1 MNNTGSAGGQGGRRN
16 ERRVNTASGQDALDA
31 QLCTLL
37 LNSDRLA
44 TTDMLASIAAK
55 AGDPNVLREHL
66 AAVAATLSGEPT
78 HLRETLDDAGVSM
91 DSLMA
96 AATSV
101 HSILAERLG
110 DDNLS
115 RSIGE
120 ECFRLQQPTAY
131 QRIVAAV
138 DYPATSRW
146 LADVAMRLAEQTG
159 VEVTAVEHRVKS
171 PQSAWAKSG
180 GDLARLLNLHDLLG
194 VRLIV
199 ADTAT
204 CYEAISRIASRHDF
218 DASGWRDY
226 VARAKASGY
235 SSLHIVVTED
245 ARRVEVQVRTGGMHH
260 DARFGRA
267 AHWAYKL
274 GSDGEP
280 AWLSTVLAG
289 NRLPDNVT
297 VYTPAGQ
304 AIVLRRG
311 ACVIDFAYAIH
322 SDVGATCVGASIN
335 GQVAALSTV
344 LADGDTVEVRTG
356 RRSGPNR
363 DWLRWVVTPR
373 VRTKIRRQLRDAE
386 QMSPQTAEPAV
397 GQPGPVR
404 PKLPPPTGATGA
416 AVTIPGADAMP
427 FRLALCCSPAPT
439 SPAGIVARGLR
450 NGTLTVHRSDCVNV
464 VDATNTVPASWA

>member
-1 MNNTGSAGGQGGRRN
+1 MNA
-16 ERRVNTASGQDALDA
+16 ASGQDALDA

-37 LNSDRLA
+37 LNRDRLA
-44 TTDMLASIAAK
+44 ATDMLASIAAK
-55 AGDPNVLREHL
+55 AGDPHVLREHL
-66 AAVAATLSGEPT
+66 GRVASTLAGEPT
-78 HLRETLDDAGVSM
+78 PLREMLDDAGVTM
-91 DSLMA
+91 DSLVDV
-96 AATSV
+96 ATGV
-101 HSILAERLG
+101 HAILAERLG
-110 DDNLS
+110 DDDLS
-115 RSIGE
+115 RAIGE
-120 ECFRLQQPTAY
+120 HCFRLQRPMDY
-131 QRIVAAV
+131 QRIVAVV
-138 DYPATSRW
+138 DYPAMSHW
-146 LADVAMRLAEQTG
+146 LAGVAARLAAQAG
-159 VEVTAVEHRVKS
+159 VEVTQVEHRVKS

-194 VRLIV
+194 VRLVV
-199 ADTAT
+199 ADTPT
-204 CYEAISRIASRHDF
+204 CYEAVSGIASRHDF

-245 ARRVEVQVRTGGMHH
+245 ARRVEVQIRTESMHH

-289 NRLPDNVT
+289 NDVPDNVT

-322 SDVGATCVGASIN
+322 SNVGATCVGARIN
-335 GQVAALSTV
+335 GQGAALSTV
-344 LADGDTVEVRTG
+344 LGDGDTVEVRVG
-356 RRSGPNR
+356 RRAGPNA

-373 VRTKIRRQLRDAE
+373 VRTKIRRQLRDAAE
-386 QMSPQTAEPAV
+386 LPPRASEPAV

-404 PKLPPPTGATGA
+404 QKSPAPEGATLA
-416 AVTIPGADAMP
+416 TVTIPGAEAMP
-427 FRLALCCSPAPT
+427 YRMAQCCSPTPM
-439 SPAGIVARGLR
+439 SPVAIVARGLR
-450 NGTLTVHRSDCVNV
+450 DGTLTVHRGDCVNV
-464 VDATNTVPASWA
+464 VEATNTVPASWA